1 MNRSRQMA
9 IVLILAAGWAAQAQ
23 AQAQGPAKSVYRCG
37 NSYSQTPCSGGSEIQ
52 VDDARSAGQQKQTT
66 DAARRDARSAQE
78 MERDRL
84 KLEGKAA
91 PAVIPPPKAD
101 PFPEPVA
108 GPSVTGAKVKKQKYF
123 TAASPRKPK
132 ASAQKKAKSSE
143 T

>member
-1 MNRSRQMA
+1 MA
-9 IVLILAAGWAAQAQ
+9 IVLMLAAGWAAQAQ

-52 VDDARSAGQQKQTT
+52 VDDARSASQQKQTT

-78 MERDRL
+78 MERERL

-108 GPSVTGAKVKKQKYF
+108 SSAKAKKQKYF

-132 ASAQKKAKSSE
+132 ASAAKKTKTAGNDA
-143 T
+143 